1 MIPYIKNKTYYE
13 ELEKLPKKYESK
25 IASQNGDIVQSLGS
39 IDYNKDKLDDFIENY
54 KNKKSNIEDMVRIV
68 IYGDEVGVIIYN
80 LIRNKS
86 FE

>member
-39 IDYNKDKLDDFIENY
+39 IDYNKDKLDNFIEKY
-54 KNKKSNIEDMVRIV
+54 KNKKSNIEDMVRIA

>member
-13 ELEKLPKKYESK
+13 ELEKLSKKYESK
-25 IASQNGDIVQSLGS
+25 IASQNGYVVQSLGS
-39 IDYNKDKLDDFIENY
+39 IDYNKDKIDNFIENY
-54 KNKKSNIEDMVRIV
+54 KNKKSNIEDMVRIE
-68 IYGDEVGVIIYN
+68 IYGDEVGVIIYD